1 MKRTGILIVAALA
14 LAACG
19 GDDAVTV
26 ENAWSRTSA
35 PEQTVGVAYFDLT
48 VAEDDTLLGASVPS
62 DVAERAEV
70 HEIVMVDSSDDM
82 EMSDE
87 VSDEMSDDME
97 MSDEVSDEM
106 SDDMEMSEGSSDM
119 DMDTGE
125 MRMQEMEDGLALVG
139 GETVA
144 FEPGSYHVMLP
155 GLVEPLE
162 AGDEFELTLDFA
174 TADDVTFTVQVSD
187 DAP

>member
-1 MKRTGILIVAALA
+1 
-14 LAACG
+14 
-19 GDDAVTV
+19 
-26 ENAWSRTSA
+26 
-35 PEQTVGVAYFDLT
+35 
-48 VAEDDTLLGASVPS
+48 
-62 DVAERAEV
+62 
-70 HEIVMVDSSDDM
+70 
-82 EMSDE
+82 
-87 VSDEMSDDME
+87 
-97 MSDEVSDEM
+97 
-106 SDDMEMSEGSSDM
+106 M

-162 AGDEFELTLDFA
+162 AGDEFDLTLDFA
-174 TADDVTFTVQVSD
+174 IADDVTFTVQVSD